1 MISHSPD
8 PEINSSYHLAIFKAP
23 VHHRSELSIDFDIGV
38 GAKNGNNQ
46 DIAMTEKIAVGKPL
60 VVLHGDEMAQ
70 VAFDRI
76 IKQFVDTYLDI
87 PLVEIDLSAE
97 NRLLS
102 NGQVVVEAIEALKRH
117 GVGIKN
123 AGMTVNR
130 DQLDELLARHSH
142 IKEDELHRLATR
154 SPNGAIRKGIHGNII
169 REDIPFRNIEV
180 KRPAWQGRDI
190 DVFTMDHGGITD
202 SHNELSKATGVAKLV
217 FVGSSGEPV
226 ELHRRFISKGDP
238 WLIGSNDMREVR
250 AWAHAFFKRAIDEK
264 RDAYLGLK
272 DTVIPGYDGVMR
284 EAIEGIYER
293 DYQAQFSELGLG
305 YHYELI
311 DAQAARIVSNPP
323 ERALWG
329 VPDNTSGHKLFEL
342 VNQLKVT
349 GIPNRRAAV
358 SISRMSA
365 GGGDQYGSFNIPVD
379 EDGIVKVILDGDEKH
394 ARRVNKG
401 DPVIF
406 MSNDREAIKDWV
418 SQVFRDAS
426 INDKEVYFG
435 LKREYMAY
443 DDVFSTVIYEVR
455 TELAQHD
462 TPPPSF
468 MIMRPSSQ
476 LKKMITDPPRNASY
490 PAQNLDGDI
499 FSDIS
504 AALGGSLATA
514 SSIIE
519 SKDGTM
525 LFEAPHGTAHDLY
538 LKYLASDG
546 KEALFNS
553 SALLYALANALE
565 TISNR
570 SANDKL
576 HGYASALKLALID
589 TVDQGTITGDLK
601 GKTNDPGNET
611 LVDMFG
617 FLDAVEENLKTAV
630 R

>member
-1 MISHSPD
+1 
-8 PEINSSYHLAIFKAP
+8 
-23 VHHRSELSIDFDIGV
+23 
-38 GAKNGNNQ
+38 
-46 DIAMTEKIAVGKPL
+46 MTDKIVVGKPL

-70 VAFDRI
+70 IAFDRI
-76 IKQFVDTYLDI
+76 LEQFVNKYLDI

-102 NGQVVVEAIEALKRH
+102 NGQVVVDAIEALKQY

-130 DQLDELLARHSH
+130 DQLDELLTRHSN
-142 IKEDELHRLATR
+142 IKEEGLDRLATK
-154 SPNGAIRKGIHGNII
+154 SPNGAIRKGIGGNII
-169 REDIPFRNIEV
+169 REDIHFRNIEV
-180 KRPAWQGRDI
+180 KRPGWVGRDI
-190 DVFTMDHGGITD
+190 DVATMVGGGITG
-202 SHNELSKATGVAKLV
+202 SHNELSKATGVAKLM
-217 FVGSSGEPV
+217 FVGSSGDPV
-226 ELHRRFISKGDP
+226 ELHRRFINKGDP
-238 WLIGSNDMREVR
+238 WLIGTNDMDEVR
-250 AWAHAFFKRAIDEK
+250 NWAHDFFKRAINEK

-284 EAIEGIYER
+284 MAIEDIYER
-293 DYQAQFSELGLG
+293 DYQARFSELGLA

-311 DAQAARIVSNPP
+311 DAQAARIISNPP

-329 VPDNTSGHKLFEL
+329 VPDNTSGRKLLKL

-349 GIPNRRAAV
+349 GIPKRRAAV

-365 GGGDQYGSFNIPVD
+365 GGGDQYGSFNMPAS
-379 EDGIVKVILDGDEKH
+379 EDGILKVILDGEEKH
-394 ARRVNKG
+394 ARTIKKG
-401 DPVIF
+401 DPLLF

-426 INDKEVYFG
+426 VNDKEVYFG

-443 DDVFSTVIYEVR
+443 DDVFSTVIAEVR
-455 TELAQHD
+455 TDLAKHD

-476 LKKMITDPPRNASY
+476 LKKMITDPPREALY

-538 LKYLASDG
+538 LKYLESDG
-546 KEALFNS
+546 KVALFNS
-553 SALLYALANALE
+553 SALLYALANSLE
-565 TISNR
+565 TIGNR
-570 SANDKL
+570 AGNEKL
-576 HGYASALKLALID
+576 CAYAASLKLALID
-589 TVDQGTITGDLK
+589 TVDQGIITGDLK
-601 GKTNDPGNET
+601 GKTNDPENEK

-617 FLDAVEENLKTAV
+617 FLDAVEGNLKLAD
-630 R
+630 

>member
-1 MISHSPD
+1 MTDRI
-8 PEINSSYHLAIFKAP
+8 P
-23 VHHRSELSIDFDIGV
+23 V
-38 GAKNGNNQ
+38 
-46 DIAMTEKIAVGKPL
+46 TKPL

-70 VAFDRI
+70 IAFDRI
-76 IKQFVDTYLDI
+76 LDQFVRKHLDI

-97 NRLLS
+97 KRLLS
-102 NGQVVVEAIEALKRH
+102 NGQVVVEAIEALKQH

-130 DQLDELLARHSH
+130 DQLDELLAKHSH
-142 IKEDELHRLATR
+142 IREDELDRLATK
-154 SPNGAIRKGIHGNII
+154 SPNGAIRKGIGGNII
-169 REDIPFRNIEV
+169 REDIPFRNIEIE
-180 KRPAWQGRDI
+180 RPEWVGRDI
-190 DVFTMDHGGITD
+190 DVFTMESGGIRN
-202 SHNELSKATGVAKLV
+202 SHNELSNATGVAKLM
-217 FVGSSGEPV
+217 FVGSSGDPV
-226 ELHRRFISKGDP
+226 ELHRRFINKGDP
-238 WLIGSNDMREVR
+238 WLIGTNDMEKVR
-250 AWAHAFFKRAIDEK
+250 AWAHGFFKRAIEEK

-284 EAIEGIYER
+284 EAIEDIYER
-293 DYQAQFSELGLG
+293 DYQAKFAELGLA

-311 DAQAARIVSNPP
+311 DAQAARIISNPP

-329 VPDNTSGHKLFEL
+329 VPDNTSGHKLLKL
-342 VNQLKVT
+342 VEQLKIT

-365 GGGDQYGSFNIPVD
+365 GGGDQYGSFNMPAT
-379 EDGIVKVILDGDEKH
+379 EDGILKVILDGEEKH
-394 ARRVNKG
+394 ARTIKKG
-401 DPVIF
+401 DPLLF
-406 MSNDREAIKDWV
+406 MSNDREAVKDWV

-426 INDKEVYFG
+426 VHDKEVYFG

-455 TELAQHD
+455 TDLAKHD

-476 LKKMITDPPRNASY
+476 LKKMITDPPRNALY
-490 PAQNLDGDI
+490 PSQNLDGDI

-519 SKDGTM
+519 SNDGTM

-538 LKYLASDG
+538 LKYLESDG
-546 KEALFNS
+546 EVALFNS

-565 TISNR
+565 TIGER
-570 SANDKL
+570 SDNEELCA
-576 HGYASALKLALID
+576 YADALKLALID
-589 TVDQGTITGDLK
+589 TVDQGVITGDLK
-601 GKTNDPGNET
+601 GKTNDPENEK

-617 FLDAVEENLKTAV
+617 FLEAVEGNLK
-630 R
+630 